1 MSASPVPPWLPMI
14 RIYLLYSVGALSLV
28 IRMLYWLIA
37 CAIMTTSANALT
49 EDVSITSCKNKEFNN
64 IYFLID
70 KNDFYS
76 ASIFYQEI
84 DVIDSKTETDFE
96 SLIGERE
103 RYSIYYDFDDLD
115 ILKADK
121 ELVYILDKDL
131 LDFFPEREQINYI
144 DSQTI
149 PVNINKFEVKKYNRK
164 ISPLDKHPLFSQVK
178 RKQRSILIDLL
189 ANISKSPP
197 ESISESIKL
206 ELSENVHFITLYG
219 TNIGAIALSRFNI
232 SNYGVPNT
240 SLLLKIE
247 NFYDRQNELIEHER
261 EYLNAFFCQIAE
273 RFEMQFP
280 QIEPSAWFG
289 YRDYNQ
295 IALENLPSR
304 AFFRKYPEIFSIG
317 QIITLIFIGF
327 LFIYLTLGRYS
338 KSDSYR
344 KTSRPTQ
351 QK

>member
-1 MSASPVPPWLPMI
+1 
-14 RIYLLYSVGALSLV
+14 
-28 IRMLYWLIA
+28 MLYWLIA
-37 CAIMTTSANALT
+37 CAIMTASANASA
-49 EDVSITSCKNKEFNN
+49 DDDSPTSCENKGFDN
-64 IYFLID
+64 IYYLID
-70 KNDFYS
+70 KNNFYS
-76 ASIFYQEI
+76 ASIFYQKLEI
-84 DVIDSKTETDFE
+84 IDSETETDFE

-115 ILKADK
+115 ILRADK

-131 LDFFPEREQINYI
+131 LDFFPEREQIIYI

-149 PVNINKFEVKKYNRK
+149 PVNINKFEVKKYNKK

-178 RKQRSILIDLL
+178 RKQRTILIDRL

-219 TNIGAIALSRFNI
+219 TNIGAITLSRFTI

-247 NFYDRQNELIEHER
+247 KFYNRQDDLIEHER
-261 EYLNAFFCQIAE
+261 DYLNTFFCRIAE

-280 QIEPSAWFG
+280 QIEPASWFG

-295 IALENLPSR
+295 LALENLPSR

-317 QIITLIFIGF
+317 QIIILIFIGF
-327 LFIYLTLGRYS
+327 LLIYLILGRYS

-344 KTSRPTQ
+344 KTSRPSKQ
-351 QK
+351 Q

>member
-1 MSASPVPPWLPMI
+1 
-14 RIYLLYSVGALSLV
+14 
-28 IRMLYWLIA
+28 MLYWLIA
-37 CAIMTTSANALT
+37 CAIMTVSAAASA
-49 EDVSITSCKNKEFNN
+49 DDDSPTSCENKGFDN
-64 IYFLID
+64 IYYLID

-76 ASIFYQEI
+76 ASIFYQKIEI
-84 DVIDSKTETDFE
+84 IDSKTETDFE

-131 LDFFPEREQINYI
+131 LDFFPDREQIIYI

-149 PVNINKFEVKKYNRK
+149 PVNINKFEVKKYNKK

-219 TNIGAIALSRFNI
+219 TNIGAITLSRFTI

-247 NFYDRQNELIEHER
+247 KLYNRQDDLIEHER

-280 QIEPSAWFG
+280 QIEPASWFG

-295 IALENLPSR
+295 LALENLPSR
-304 AFFRKYPEIFSIG
+304 ALFRKYPEIFSIG
-317 QIITLIFIGF
+317 QIIILIFIGF
-327 LFIYLTLGRYS
+327 LLIYLILGRYS
-338 KSDSYR
+338 KPGSHR
-344 KTSRPTQ
+344 KISRFY

>member
-1 MSASPVPPWLPMI
+1 
-14 RIYLLYSVGALSLV
+14 
-28 IRMLYWLIA
+28 MLYWLIA
-37 CAIMTTSANALT
+37 CAIMTASANASA
-49 EDVSITSCKNKEFNN
+49 DDGSPTSCENKGFDN
-64 IYFLID
+64 IYYLID

-76 ASIFYQEI
+76 ASIFYQKI

-103 RYSIYYDFDDLD
+103 RFTIYYDFDDMD

-131 LDFFPEREQINYI
+131 LDFFPEREQIIYI
-144 DSQTI
+144 DNQII
-149 PVNINKFEVKKYNRK
+149 PVNINKFEVKKYNKK
-164 ISPLDKHPLFSQVK
+164 ISPLDKHPLFSRVK

-189 ANISKSPP
+189 ADISKSPP
-197 ESISESIKL
+197 ESISESIKI
-206 ELSENVHFITLYG
+206 ELSENVHFVTLYG
-219 TNIGAIALSRFNI
+219 TNIGAITLSRFTI

-247 NFYDRQNELIEHER
+247 NFYNRQDDLIEHER

-280 QIEPSAWFG
+280 QIESSSWFG

-317 QIITLIFIGF
+317 QIITLILIGF
-327 LFIYLTLGRYS
+327 LFIYLVLGRYS